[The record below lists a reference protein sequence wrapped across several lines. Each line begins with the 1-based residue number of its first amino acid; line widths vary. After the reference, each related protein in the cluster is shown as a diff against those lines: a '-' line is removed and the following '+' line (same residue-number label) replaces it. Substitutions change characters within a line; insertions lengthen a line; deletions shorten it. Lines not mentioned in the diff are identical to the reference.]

1 VRCELVKHIPSRMT
15 KQSADDEW
23 ASHPII
29 SRAAPLLSTKSS
41 VAVTFINLVKSMF
54 GAGFLALPYAVRNIG
69 YIGGLVGVP
78 LLTICIELGI
88 RCLLRVKRELRVRG
102 YRDEELTYAGIG
114 RILLGKVGLVAVL
127 ITLAVGQLGTC
138 AAYIIFTQQT
148 MTQFY
153 DGLPGWAYGIMMASL
168 QMLLCQIRVLDGLR
182 WTSAVGCVLVLLIFT
197 TIYIY
202 NLHSLGKEGAS
213 ADLVPFDGRVRYFPR
228 FIGIVTF
235 AIEGITMVLPLEAAM
250 REPKYF
256 MTVVDGSLVACAIVL
271 LTFGE
276 LGYMVYGDATND
288 MITQNM
294 SGAIVQIVDGLL
306 MVNLIF
312 TFPIQMFPVTEIL
325 DKEFVP
331 RDSSHR
337 ELWRTLIRIVC
348 VSAVSTFAILVP
360 SLGGTLGIMGGFCFI
375 FIGVLFPVLF
385 FLILFE
391 EILSSCKFWGLI
403 VLAIIASSVS
413 MLVTVNAII
422 DTVSG
427 D

>member
-1 VRCELVKHIPSRMT
+1 MSKAEG
-15 KQSADDEW
+15 DDEW
-23 ASHPII
+23 VSHPILAR
-29 SRAAPLLSTKSS
+29 SAPLLSSKSS
-41 VAVTFINLVKSMF
+41 VPVTFINLIKSMF
-54 GAGFLALPYAVRNIG
+54 GAGFLALPYAVLNIG

-114 RILLGKVGLVAVL
+114 RILLGKVGLMAVL
-127 ITLAVGQLGTC
+127 MTLAVGQLGTC

-148 MTQFY
+148 MVQFD
-153 DGLPGWAYGIMMASL
+153 DGLPGWAYGLMMTGVQL
-168 QMLLCQIRVLDGLR
+168 LLCQIRVLDGLR
-182 WTSAVGCVLVLLIFT
+182 WTSALGCVLVLLIFT

-202 NLHSLGKEGAS
+202 NLHSLSQDGA
-213 ADLVPFDGRVRYFPR
+213 AIDLEPFDGNIRHFPR
-228 FIGIVTF
+228 TIGIVTF

-256 MTVVDGSLVACAIVL
+256 MTVVDGSLVMCAIVL

-276 LGYMVYGDATND
+276 LGYMVYGSLVED
-288 MITQNM
+288 MITANM
-294 SGAIVQIVDGLL
+294 NGTIVQIVDGLL

-325 DKEFVP
+325 DKEFIAK
-331 RDSSHR
+331 DSAHR
-337 ELWRTLIRIVC
+337 ELWRTLIRVVC
-348 VSAVSTFAILVP
+348 VSGVGTFAILVP

-391 EILSSCKFWGLI
+391 AILSSCKFWGLI
-403 VLAIIASSVS
+403 VLAIIASCVS

-422 DTVSG
+422 DTITG
-427 D
+427 EH